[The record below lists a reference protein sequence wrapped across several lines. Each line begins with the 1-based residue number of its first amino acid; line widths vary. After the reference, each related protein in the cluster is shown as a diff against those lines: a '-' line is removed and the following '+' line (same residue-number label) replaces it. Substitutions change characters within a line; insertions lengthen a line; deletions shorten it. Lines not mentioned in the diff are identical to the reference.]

1 MARPARGQQISCE
14 VLGTG
19 ELPQASLTGSLKSTL
34 PTRHPGGDT
43 LLCMLHARPVM
54 CTLRCSWLME
64 REREREAASGRETL
78 ANAPTHVAPGFDTI
92 TRRERELLLV
102 LQLRSLISNILLPA

>member
-1 MARPARGQQISCE
+1 
-14 VLGTG
+14 
-19 ELPQASLTGSLKSTL
+19 
-34 PTRHPGGDT
+34 
-43 LLCMLHARPVM
+43 MLHARPVM

-64 REREREAASGRETL
+64 RERKAASGRETL